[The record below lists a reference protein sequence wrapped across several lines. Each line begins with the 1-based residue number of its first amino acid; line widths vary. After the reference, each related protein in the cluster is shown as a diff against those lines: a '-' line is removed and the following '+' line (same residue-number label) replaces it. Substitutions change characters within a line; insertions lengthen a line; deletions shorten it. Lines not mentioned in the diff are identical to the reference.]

1 MAAGMVKSTAIL
13 AAMQRGGFYDRVLA
27 GGAEL
32 DRVKAYLRSLASP
45 VPAARADPLQY
56 PTYPLFPGLRHQP
69 WHDASGYAA
78 AAQLEAASTLIRD
91 EYAALAD
98 ADLVHY
104 EPPAMDR
111 LWAVYMLWHMG
122 VEVDAAP
129 SRCPRTCALLRA
141 LPRVCLAYPWGDA
154 LFSVHAADSHLR
166 AHCSVDNLRL
176 RLHLALEVPDGCA
189 IRVGTQTRRWQ
200 PGRVLA
206 FEDSFEH
213 EVWNRGRERRAI
225 LIVDLWH
232 PDLTALEI
240 EVLSAGFC
248 QSQVRQLFLQQRVAM
263 LSGDHPQLLR
273 RLADGMAA
281 QDEDAAVSRWWG
293 R

>member
-1 MAAGMVKSTAIL
+1 MATGTVMSMEIL
-13 AAMQRGGFYDRVLA
+13 AAMQRGGFFDEVMAA
-27 GGAEL
+27 GAAL
-32 DRVKAYLRSLASP
+32 DRVKTYLRSFALP
-45 VPAARADPLQY
+45 LPATRADPLQY
-56 PTYPLFPGLRHQP
+56 PAMPLFPGLRHQP
-69 WHDASGYAA
+69 WHDTSAVAA
-78 AAQLEAASTLIRD
+78 AAQLEAASALIHD

-122 VEVDAAP
+122 VELDTAP
-129 SRCPRTCALLRA
+129 ARCPRTCALLRA
-141 LPRVCLAYPWGDA
+141 LPRVCLDYPWGDA

-166 AHCSVDNLRL
+166 AHCSFDNLRL
-176 RLHLALEVPDGCA
+176 RLHLALQVPEGCA
-189 IRVGTQTRRWQ
+189 IRVGTQTRQWQ

-213 EVWNRGRERRAI
+213 EVWNRGAERRAI

-232 PDLTALEI
+232 PDLSALEI

-248 QSQVRQLFLQQRVAM
+248 HSQVRRLFLRQRVAM
-263 LSGDHPQLLR
+263 LAGEHPQLLR
-273 RLADGMAA
+273 RLDDGLAA
-281 QDEDAAVSRWWG
+281 RDGEAAVARWWG
-293 R
+293 G

>member
-1 MAAGMVKSTAIL
+1 
-13 AAMQRGGFYDRVLA
+13 MQSGGFFDRVMA

-32 DRVKAYLRSLASP
+32 DRVKDYLRSFGAP
-45 VPAARADPLQY
+45 APAAPADPLQY
-56 PTYPLFPGLRHQP
+56 PTLPLFPGLRHRP
-69 WHDASGYAA
+69 WHDASGLAA
-78 AAQLEAASTLIRD
+78 AAQLEAASTIIHD
-91 EYAALAD
+91 ECAALGD

-111 LWAVYMLWHMG
+111 LWAVYLLWHMG
-122 VEVDAAP
+122 IELDTAP
-129 SRCPRTCALLRA
+129 ARCPRTCALLRA
-141 LPRVCLAYPWGDA
+141 LPRVCLDYPWGDA
-154 LFSVHAADSHLR
+154 LFSVQVADSHLR
-166 AHCSVDNLRL
+166 PHCSVDNLRL
-176 RLHLALEVPDGCA
+176 RLHLALQVPEGCA
-189 IRVGTQTRRWQ
+189 IRVGTQTRQWQ

-213 EVWNRGRERRAI
+213 EVWNRGQARRAI

-248 QSQVRQLFLQQRVAM
+248 HSQVRQLFLQQRVAM
-263 LSGDHPQLLR
+263 LAGDHPQLMR
-273 RLADGMAA
+273 RLSAGMAA
-281 QDEDAAVSRWWG
+281 QDGRAAVARWWG